1 MVIYTHRGKNPQK
14 EKGENTMAIFNTTK
28 DKNLIYIHRIDG
40 TAERNYIYDINTD
53 TFTNAKSGRTV
64 KTIPGL
70 LSAIHLDDGAANCL
84 LDFTLNYPTIFQKT
98 EKIKLYDTIYNINPN
113 AGYCHS
119 IIADTELKRLQA
131 AIKAYSKT
139 ENRPGFA
146 SFFRTYKEEITR
158 QAYSQILQINDLSY
172 RDIMFLDKISSQLH
186 ATNNDKTL
194 RLAYQWWKS
203 EGEWGSRDSY
213 YGFATQVLQFLNK
226 AAVLSYTPQKLHFY
240 RQFTQVS
247 IAYELYKEEHD
258 KTLLTEWYAK
268 FNLRFSNNLFEVVI
282 PQSKQDF
289 VDEAANQNNCVF
301 RTYYPKVIDHETLVV
316 FIRRKEDI
324 NNSFIT
330 CEIDPNNGQI
340 IQYLKQFNARPTNKN
355 SLDFRILY
363 QTFLYEQFNSSSN

>member
-1 MVIYTHRGKNPQK
+1 
-14 EKGENTMAIFNTTK
+14 MALFDITK

-40 TAERNYIYDINTD
+40 TSERNYAYDINTD
-53 TFTNAKSGRTV
+53 TFTNAKTGRTV

-70 LSAIHLDDGAANCL
+70 LSAIHLDNGAANCL

-119 IIADTELKRLQA
+119 VIANTELKQLQA
-131 AIKAYSKT
+131 AVKAYSKT
-139 ENRPGFA
+139 AVRPTFSAFFA
-146 SFFRTYKEEITR
+146 THKEEVAR
-158 QAYSQILQINDLSY
+158 QKYSQILQVNNLSENDIY
-172 RDIMFLDKISSQLH
+172 FLDKVSSYLDN
-186 ATNNDKTL
+186 TDSNKTL

-203 EGEWGSRDSY
+203 EGEWGCRDSY
-213 YGFATQVLQFLNK
+213 YGFTSQVLQFLNK
-226 AAVLSYTPQKLHFY
+226 AATLSYAPQKLHFY
-240 RQFTQVS
+240 EQFTQVS
-247 IAYELYKEEHD
+247 KAYELYKEEHD
-258 KTLLTEWYAK
+258 KALLTEWYAK

-301 RTYYPKVIDHETLVV
+301 RCYYPRVLDHETLVV

-330 CEIDPNNGQI
+330 CEINPNNGQI
-340 IQYLKQFNARPTNKN
+340 RQYLKQYNAHPADKDTLN
-355 SLDFRILY
+355 FRDLY